1 MKSNETNRKKL
12 WIAAAVVLIVVIVI
26 SIFGKRET
34 SDDNWATSASKDM
47 NDKTVETTSGDDL
60 RGETMTVESEVPVS
74 EQELE
79 LLSALYT
86 ALSTSSYVDAAQ
98 ILNDH
103 ETEFEI
109 LTDKTLNGEK
119 YYYFEVKNTDGQTVP
134 KMDQLPMSGTMEGL
148 VLTRY
153 NTAFY
158 GEFEGG
164 KPNGSAC
171 VIQTMILDE
180 PRYTFAEG
188 MWSDG
193 KMNGEGKTGYHYY
206 LNVPES
212 GFVYTEKAGNYLNDQ
227 LDGVF
232 SYMTENGCGEI
243 FTWEIQAVN
252 GATVLTEEWIH
263 YPYRKEYMLSSK
275 ESEERAYVLSEERAS
290 AVIWNNLIT
299 WDN

>member
-34 SDDNWATSASKDM
+34 PDDNWATSASKDM

-79 LLSALYT
+79 LLSSLYA

-109 LTDKTLNGEK
+109 LTDKILNGEK

-158 GEFEGG
+158 GEFEDG
-164 KPNGSAC
+164 KPNGNAC

-206 LNVPES
+206 LNAPES
-212 GFVYTEKAGNYLNDQ
+212 GFVYTEKSGNYRNDQ

-232 SYMTENGCGEI
+232 TYLTENGGGETL
-243 FTWEIQAVN
+243 TWEIQAVN
-252 GATVLTEEWIH
+252 GATVLTEEWTH
-263 YPYRKEYMLSSK
+263 YPFRKEYMLSSK